1 MKTLIKKITLLLV
14 SIFCLACTP
23 NIPIEQQFL
32 WIHQTGWGFVDSYY
46 DNNDNYMYQN
56 YGYSVDAV
64 VKQCMEKSY
73 DGTFTCRGNW
83 KSNEERTGFGIA
95 IFEDN
100 RWDSKLLKYESEVEG
115 SSDLYWGE
123 IVDYIYSPSSQ
134 SLDVVSTGEAPT
146 FYWKLDDGYD
156 DWEEMV
162 PEEDG
167 TFSCT
172 IYHESNFIYY
182 IYINTT
188 QREGEGALKF
198 DIWNDVSKGDRVKY
212 TFNPKTKQLNAT
224 KIQSSND
231 NTYAQVR
238 FQKTAAY
245 MLITEILVQSE
256 EYVLAS
262 YIFGDESGTS
272 PYYEIPEGYAYPIMY
287 YIEDLDTEEGGYRY
301 MLDYPYYYYF
311 EAGCKY
317 TIVVSD
323 DGNYLTFDVVK
334 DGTFNA
340 PAKIVSSHQ
349 ISKKATPLSK
359 PMKK

>member
-14 SIFCLACTP
+14 SIFCLACAP
-23 NIPIEQQFL
+23 NIPESDAIL
-32 WIHQTGWGFVDSYY
+32 CIHQMGWGSRDDSYY
-46 DNNDNYMYQN
+46 NSDP
-56 YGYSVDAV
+56 
-64 VKQCMEKSY
+64 
-73 DGTFTCRGNW
+73 
-83 KSNEERTGFGIA
+83 
-95 IFEDN
+95 
-100 RWDSKLLKYESEVEG
+100 YESYAVNHNLETG
-115 SSDLYWGE
+115 TMRKSDDGLFSYRGIWKGGDIVMYDKEPYYNGDVIVRSHLTIWESEISGASNLYWGE

-146 FYWKLDDGYD
+146 FYCKLDYGYD

-172 IYHESNFIYY
+172 TYHESNY

-188 QREGEGALKF
+188 QSENEGALEF
-198 DIWNDVSKGDRVKY
+198 HISNVSKGDRVKY
-212 TFNPKTKQLNAT
+212 TFNPQTKQLNAT
-224 KIQSSND
+224 KIQSSYD

-245 MLITEILVQSE
+245 MRITEILVQSE

-272 PYYEIPEGYAYPIMY
+272 PYYEIPEGYAYPIVY
-287 YIEDLDTEEGGYRY
+287 YIEDLDTEEGGYRF

-317 TIVVSD
+317 TVVVSD
-323 DGNYLTFDVVK
+323 DGNYLTYDVVK

-340 PAKIVSSHQ
+340 PAKIISSHQ
-349 ISKKATPLSK
+349 ISKKAIPSSK
-359 PMKK
+359 PIKK

>member
-14 SIFCLACTP
+14 SIFCLACAP
-23 NIPIEQQFL
+23 NIPESDAIL
-32 WIHQTGWGFVDSYY
+32 CIHQMGWGSYDYDDYYNDPYSYY
-46 DNNDNYMYQN
+46 EVNNTLVTGTMR
-56 YGYSVDAV
+56 
-64 VKQCMEKSY
+64 KSY
-73 DGTFTCRGNW
+73 DGLFSYKGTW
-83 KSNEERTGFGIA
+83 KGGDVA
-95 IFEDN
+95 IYDQEPYSGEVDN
-100 RWDSKLLKYESEVEG
+100 VHNHLNLWESEISG
-115 SSDLYWGE
+115 ASNLYWGE
-123 IVDYIYSPSSQ
+123 IVDYIYSPA
-134 SLDVVSTGEAPT
+134 SLSLKVVSTGEVPT
-146 FYWKLDDGYD
+146 FYCKLDYGYD
-156 DWEEMV
+156 DWEEML

-172 IYHESNFIYY
+172 TYHESNY

-188 QREGEGALKF
+188 QSENEGALEF
-198 DIWNDVSKGDRVKY
+198 YISNVSEGDRVKY

-245 MLITEILVQSE
+245 MRITEILVQSE

-272 PYYEIPEGYAYPIMY
+272 PYYEIPEGYAYPIVY

-317 TIVVSD
+317 TVVVSD
-323 DGNYLTFDVVK
+323 DGNYLTYDIVK

-349 ISKKATPLSK
+349 ISKKAIPSSK

>member
-1 MKTLIKKITLLLV
+1 MKTLIKKLTLLLV
-14 SIFCLACTP
+14 SIFCLACAP

-146 FYWKLDDGYD
+146 FYCKLDYGYD

-172 IYHESNFIYY
+172 TYHESNY

-188 QREGEGALKF
+188 QSENEGALEF
-198 DIWNDVSKGDRVKY
+198 HISNVSKGDRVKY
-212 TFNPKTKQLNAT
+212 TFNPQTKQLNAT
-224 KIQSSND
+224 KIQSSYD

-245 MLITEILVQSE
+245 MRITEILVQSE

-272 PYYEIPEGYAYPIMY
+272 PYYEIPEGYAYPIVY
-287 YIEDLDTEEGGYRY
+287 YIEDLDTEEGGYRF

-317 TIVVSD
+317 TVVVSD
-323 DGNYLTFDVVK
+323 DGNYLTYDVVK

-340 PAKIVSSHQ
+340 PAKIISSHQ
-349 ISKKATPLSK
+349 ISKKAIPSSK